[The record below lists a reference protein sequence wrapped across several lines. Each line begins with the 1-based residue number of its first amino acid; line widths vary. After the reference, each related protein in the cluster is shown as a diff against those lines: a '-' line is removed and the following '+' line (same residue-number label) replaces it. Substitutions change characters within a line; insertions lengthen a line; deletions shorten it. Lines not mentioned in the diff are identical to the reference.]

1 MGTFRYLDSSPEVI
15 RLVVMFYMKCVH
27 FAEKN
32 VEDPLAER
40 SSDARHEKNIGT
52 RKASSPMGF
61 AHTPAAMSKISN
73 TAIDRRLEVG
83 LSITRRI
90 HITRSTAIARCVA
103 VTWARRLF
111 E

>member
-40 SSDARHEKNIGT
+40 GSDARHEKIWDPKCVVTDGLCSY
-52 RKASSPMGF
+52 SSR
-61 AHTPAAMSKISN
+61 
-73 TAIDRRLEVG
+73 DEQD
-83 LSITRRI
+83 
-90 HITRSTAIARCVA
+90 
-103 VTWARRLF
+103 
-111 E
+111 